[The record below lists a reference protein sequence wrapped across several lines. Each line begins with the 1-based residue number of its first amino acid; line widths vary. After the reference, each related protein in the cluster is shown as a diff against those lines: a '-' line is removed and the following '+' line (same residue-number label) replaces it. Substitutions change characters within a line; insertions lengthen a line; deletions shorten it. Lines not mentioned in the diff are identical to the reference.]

1 METLLAILAGVMA
14 AASVY
19 LLLSRHVVR
28 MLMGLILLSNTANLL
43 IFFSGRL
50 GSNVPP
56 LVPEGLTAPAEAVA
70 NPLPQALILTAIVI
84 SFGLLAFALALVYRG
99 YVEMGTVDSDR
110 MRVAEPPLPGQAIL
124 APEFDGEDRSGCQ

>member
-1 METLLAILAGVMA
+1 MESVLAILAGIMA

-28 MLMGLILLSNTANLL
+28 MLLGLILLSNTANLL

-56 LVPEGLTAPAEAVA
+56 LVPEGLSAPAEAVA

-84 SFGLLAFALALVYRG
+84 SFGLLAFALVLVYRG
-99 YVEMGTVDSDR
+99 YAEMGTVDSDR

-124 APEFDGEDRSGCQ
+124 PPESNVADRRGCR

>member
-1 METLLAILAGVMA
+1 VETVLAILAGVMA

-28 MLMGLILLSNTANLL
+28 MLLGLILLSNTANLL

-50 GSNVPP
+50 GSTVPP
-56 LVPEGLTAPAEAVA
+56 LVPEGLPAPPAAVA

-84 SFGLLAFALALVYRG
+84 SFGLLAFALVLVYRG
-99 YVEMGTVDSDR
+99 YVELGTVDSDR
-110 MRVAEPPLPGQAIL
+110 MRVAEPPLPSQTIPP
-124 APEFDGEDRSGCQ
+124 PESDGADRSGCR

>member
-1 METLLAILAGVMA
+1 MEGVLAILAGVMA

-28 MLMGLILLSNTANLL
+28 MLLGLILLSNTANLL
-43 IFFSGRL
+43 IFCSGRL
-50 GSNVPP
+50 GTTVPP
-56 LVPEGLTAPAEAVA
+56 LVPTGLAIPPAAVA

-84 SFGLLAFALALVYRG
+84 SFGLLAFSLVLVYRG

-110 MRVAEPPLPGQAIL
+110 MRVAEPPLPGQQVQP
-124 APEFDGEDRSGCQ
+124 PEADGGDRRDCR

>member
-1 METLLAILAGVMA
+1 MGTLLAFVMGAMA

-28 MLMGLILLSNTANLL
+28 MLLCLILLGNTANLL
-43 IFFSGRL
+43 IFFSGGL

-56 LVPEGLTAPAEAVA
+56 LVPEGMIAPAGPVA

-84 SFGLLAFALALVYRG
+84 SFGLLAFALVLAYRG
-99 YVEMGTVDSDR
+99 YVELGTVDTDR
-110 MRVAEPPLPGQAIL
+110 MRVAEPPLPGQDIELPNA
-124 APEFDGEDRSGCQ
+124 AEAGRSGCR